1 MLPPWPKLDT
11 TLGVVMKT
19 RLFVLATAAP
29 IYCFAQLNSPAMAQ
43 AGSTGGTIGNT
54 DKSISG
60 DLEVPRQPAK
70 PRQHRAAPKAK
81 ASLASCNLGSVW
93 ANQVSDGISSIW
105 TITAD
110 GTATEQ
116 GRGSAKGHAMLSG
129 HTLTIT
135 WSIGIANGNY
145 IVHLNEA
152 CTAGTGTT
160 TVLGGVSA
168 GDVKSVI
175 FARQS

>member
-1 MLPPWPKLDT
+1 MLSGKLDK
-11 TLGVVMKT
+11 TLDVVMKT
-19 RLFVLATAAP
+19 RLFVLAIAVP

-43 AGSTGGTIGNT
+43 AGSTGGTLGNT

-60 DLEVPRQPAK
+60 NREVPRQPAE
-70 PRQHRAAPKAK
+70 PRQHHAAPKAK
-81 ASLASCNLGSVW
+81 ASAASCNLASVW

-110 GTATEQ
+110 GTATEH
-116 GRGSAKGHAMLSG
+116 GRGSARGRAVLSG

-145 IVHLNEA
+145 IVHLNQA

-160 TVLGGVSA
+160 TVLGASRLVT
-168 GDVKSVI
+168 
-175 FARQS
+175 